1 MKFTN
6 KNVKNEKK
14 LPPKKQVH
22 IILETQ
28 EEIDQLFAILNC
40 IPIAEA
46 IEAEDNDWNELRE
59 ILPHSNK
66 YCHWHNRLSNEPH
79 M

>member
-6 KNVKNEKK
+6 RNVKNEKK
-14 LPPKKQVH
+14 LPLKKQVH

-28 EEIDQLFAILNC
+28 EEIDQLFAMLNC

-46 IEAEDNDWNELRE
+46 IETEDNDWNGLKE
-59 ILPHSNK
+59 ILPHSNN
-66 YCHWHNRLSNEPH
+66 CIHWHKRLSDRTY